1 MIAKKQKIVL
11 AAYQCGPGLGS
22 VSQIGWE
29 WYSRLAQEHEVTLVT
44 HVRNRDALAAA
55 GAPLPGSRVIHVD
68 TEWFA
73 GPLYRLARRL
83 FPYSE
88 HSVFM
93 LSSLDYFLFDFLAW
107 RTLAAEARRGARW
120 SLVHRVTPITLAAPS
135 WLGRLGI
142 PVVLG
147 PLNCGLGTPRGF
159 DAVLRR
165 DSVWLTRLRGIG
177 QVAAALS
184 GATRHAARILTAT
197 SATLACVPA
206 RHRVR
211 CRTMVENGV
220 DLERFRATA
229 WPQAPGPDAPL
240 RVLFVGR
247 LVPFKGLGMLL
258 DAAAR
263 LLRGGQPV
271 EVTVVGSGPMAQAW
285 QEQAAALGIAPSV
298 RFTGA
303 LPAPQVAA
311 EMARCHVF
319 CLPSVRESGGAVLL
333 EAMACAR
340 PVIAVGFGGP
350 AEIVDDEVGRLVA
363 ADSPEQVTADLAQA
377 LADVCRDPQRW
388 SLCGSAGRRRAERHY
403 SWPAKVAGAKAIYDE
418 VIPMEVRHV

>member
-1 MIAKKQKIVL
+1 MARQRIVL

-29 WYSRLAQEHEVTLVT
+29 WYSRLAHEHDVTLVT
-44 HVRNRDALAAA
+44 HVRNREALAAA
-55 GAPLPGSRVIHVD
+55 EPPPSGSRIVYID

-83 FPYSE
+83 FPFSE

-107 RTLAAEARRGARW
+107 RTLAAQMRAGEHW

-135 WLGRLGI
+135 WLGRLGL

-147 PLNCGLGTPRGF
+147 PLNCGLGTPEGF
-159 DAVLRR
+159 ASVLKKDA
-165 DSVWLTRLRGIG
+165 VWLTRLRGVG
-177 QVAAALS
+177 QAAAALS

-197 SATLACVPA
+197 KATLAAVPL
-206 RHRVR
+206 RHRAR
-211 CRTMVENGV
+211 CRMMIENGV
-220 DLERFRATA
+220 DLDRFRARP
-229 WPQAPGPDAPL
+229 WPQPASSTEPL

-247 LVPFKGLGMLL
+247 LVPFKGVGMLL
-258 DAAAR
+258 EAASHVA
-263 LLRGGQPV
+263 RGGQPV
-271 EVTVVGSGPMAQAW
+271 EVTIVGCGPMEQAW
-285 QEQAAALGIAPSV
+285 RDQAAALGLGQRV
-298 RFTGA
+298 RFAGA
-303 LPAPQVAA
+303 LPAEQVAA
-311 EMARCHVF
+311 EMARCHVL

-350 AEIVDDEVGRLVA
+350 AEIVDDEVGRLLAPVNA
-363 ADSPEQVTADLAQA
+363 GQVTTDLAVA
-377 LADVCRDPQRW
+377 LADVCGDPDGWR
-388 SLCGSAGRRRAERHY
+388 GRGRAGRRRAEDLF
-403 SWPAKVAGAKAIYDE
+403 SWPVKVAGAKRLYQELVPAE
-418 VIPMEVRHV
+418 VDHA